1 MGVALGILIVIAG
14 WLPVHTWSADGSF
27 EDVDYPKNVIL
38 VIGDGMGLA
47 HVGLA
52 MHATKKPLVLEQFP
66 VIGLQ
71 KTHSLT
77 HLITDSGASATAMSC
92 GEKTYN
98 SAIGMKR
105 DTTPC
110 ANLMELAHS
119 AGKKTG
125 IVVTSSL
132 VHATPASFVA
142 HQKFRGFREAIAS
155 DYLMSNIDYV
165 VGGGLMYF
173 IDRFTDDRNLWDEFE
188 EKGYMVADEEHMSF
202 KHFMKLFPE
211 KIVYFTALME
221 PTKRQDGRV
230 YFPQA
235 VEHGMEVLEET
246 GDDGFFMMIE
256 GSQIDYAGHENNRN
270 YLLAEMRDFNE
281 MLAKVIAFAERDGET
296 LVVVTSD
303 HSTGGLSVDG
313 GKPGKTA
320 VKSSFK
326 TSKHTADM
334 VPVFA
339 FGPGAELFS
348 GIYDNTEI
356 FHKIRTVGKF

>member
-1 MGVALGILIVIAG
+1 MGVMLDILIVFVG
-14 WLPVHTWSADGSF
+14 LLPVHTWPAAVPV
-27 EDVDYPKNVIL
+27 EDVEYPKNVIL
-38 VIGDGMGLA
+38 IIGDGMGLA
-47 HVGLA
+47 HVGLS
-52 MHATKKPLVLEQFP
+52 MHTANKPLVLEQFP
-66 VIGLQ
+66 VVGLQ
-71 KTHSLT
+71 KTHSFT
-77 HLITDSGASATAMSC
+77 HVITDSGASATALSC

-110 ANLMELAHS
+110 TNLMELAHT
-119 AGKKTG
+119 AGKRTG

-132 VHATPASFVA
+132 VHATPGAFVA

-155 DYLMSNIDYV
+155 DYLTSNVDYV

-173 IDRFTDDRNLWDEFE
+173 IDRFTDDRNLWDELE
-188 EKGYMVADEEHMSF
+188 AKGYLVADHEHMSF
-202 KHFMKLFPE
+202 KHFMKLVPE
-211 KIVYFTALME
+211 KIVYFTSLME
-221 PTKRQDGRV
+221 PQKRQDGRI
-230 YFPQA
+230 YLPQA
-235 VEHGMEVLEET
+235 VEHRMDVLEEI
-246 GDDGFFMMIE
+246 GDQGFFMMVE
-256 GSQIDYAGHENNRN
+256 GSQIDFAGHENDRN

-303 HSTGGLSVDG
+303 HSTGGLSIDG
-313 GKPGKTA
+313 GKPGKV

-334 VPVFA
+334 VPVYA

-356 FHKIRTVGKF
+356 FHKIRTLGRF